1 MPELSAWVGLFASA
15 KSLACTP
22 AWLPGKDTRELVA
35 GADVELGEDLVQ
47 VVFGARAHE
56 QPGRDLG
63 VGQAMPAS
71 RAIWASRAV
80 SGARVSAV
88 WLRTRSPV
96 ASSSRLLRSA
106 NPSAPMTIGYLIGG
120 GVMIIGGLVEVFLG
134 IDAEGK
140 PLEQVARPL
149 TEVASGA

>member
-1 MPELSAWVGLFASA
+1 MISGGGLPIPELSAWVGLFASA

-35 GADVELGEDLVQ
+35 C
-47 VVFGARAHE
+47 
-56 QPGRDLG
+56 
-63 VGQAMPAS
+63 
-71 RAIWASRAV
+71 
-80 SGARVSAV
+80 
-88 WLRTRSPV
+88 
-96 ASSSRLLRSA
+96 LLPSA

-149 TEVASGA
+149 TEVASEA

>member
-47 VVFGARAHE
+47 VVLHGARAHE

-63 VGQAMPAS
+63 VGQAIAGQ

-80 SGARVSAV
+80 SWAGGSVVR
-88 WLRTRSPV
+88 LRARSPV
-96 ASSSRLLRSA
+96 ARSSRAARSA
-106 NPSAPMTIGYLIGG
+106 NPSAPMPESI
-120 GVMIIGGLVEVFLG
+120 
-134 IDAEGK
+134 
-140 PLEQVARPL
+140 
-149 TEVASGA
+149 